1 MLSMSFSCIIAW
13 WYVKAKAMYAARQT
27 EAKHSADMVAKSVR
41 HSLHA
46 EEKSDDGD
54 DVLHNTAIAEK
65 AGDNK
70 ATESDKKE
78 NEGD

>member
-1 MLSMSFSCIIAW
+1 MSFSCIISW

-27 EAKHSADMVAKSVR
+27 EAKHAAEMVAKSVR
-41 HSLHA
+41 HSLHV
-46 EEKSDDGD
+46 EEKSGDGD
-54 DVLHNTAIAEK
+54 DVLQNTAIAEK